1 MLRGAAVGAVLL
13 GHSWPGIFQ
22 GAGIVGVI
30 VFFVLSGY
38 LITNVLVRDIERH
51 RKIRY
56 GRFYAHRA
64 FRLVP
69 ALISLLGVY
78 AIVELATDVLGDRSK
93 GIVGYTVLAGLGYL
107 KDLPL
112 PFDVSMAI
120 GPLWTLAVEEQFY
133 LIWPALL
140 VLALR
145 RNRQG
150 RLIGFSAAVALF
162 LMTASVLAMA
172 DPGAATPLPGLR
184 AADDVGPGTDRRF
197 GPAAVQGPRVQ
208 LVRRPPASGC
218 AALLGSVAVLASL
231 IFFPKANETPA
242 FIFLGGPLAMA
253 ASAVLVALA
262 ASRTAAMPKW
272 TRPVQMLGTVSYA
285 AYLWNYPVIL
295 WLNGGSTADL
305 PPLVAVSAIALTL
318 LIAVISWHTVER
330 LGRIA
335 RDRFDRRYSG
345 PATDQRTEQRGRQC
359 PRPGPAGDT
368 RRLGTFA
375 DGGLEPGRHQPRLRK
390 CRRQR
395 SGVGT
400 VLQRAS
406 IGVRSADDHCHAFPF
421 AGRVRP

>member
-1 MLRGAAVGAVLL
+1 MALLVAERAATAAQQNTAPRTTAQHPAVRPRLDGLDVLRGAAVGAVLL

-38 LITNVLVRDIERH
+38 LITNVLLRDIERH

-78 AIVELATDVLGDRSK
+78 AAVELATDVLGDRSK

-150 RLIGFSAAVALF
+150 RLIGWSAAVALS
-162 LMTASVLAMA
+162 LMTASVLAMVTLA
-172 DPGAATPLPGLR
+172 PQLHSLVYALPTTWGLGLIIGSALRLYRVHVFGWFSGRGLR
-184 AADDVGPGTDRRF
+184 R
-197 GPAAVQGPRVQ
+197 
-208 LVRRPPASGC
+208 
-218 AALLGSVAVLASL
+218 AALLGSVVVLAAL
-231 IFFPKANETPA
+231 VFFPKANETPA
-242 FIFLGGPLAMA
+242 FMFAGGPLAMV

-262 ASRTAAMPKW
+262 ASRTAVMPKW
-272 TRPVQMLGTVSYA
+272 TRPVQLLGTVSYA
-285 AYLWNYPVIL
+285 AYLWNYVVIL

-335 RDRFDRRYSG
+335 RVRFDKRY
-345 PATDQRTEQRGRQC
+345 PDQRPPAEPLPSRGA
-359 PRPGPAGDT
+359 PRA
-368 RRLGTFA
+368 
-375 DGGLEPGRHQPRLRK
+375 
-390 CRRQR
+390 
-395 SGVGT
+395 
-400 VLQRAS
+400 
-406 IGVRSADDHCHAFPF
+406 
-421 AGRVRP
+421 

>member
-1 MLRGAAVGAVLL
+1 MAILVGERPAKAAQQTAPRPRLDGLDVLRGAAVGAVLL
-13 GHSWPGIFQ
+13 GHSWPAIFQ

-30 VFFVLSGY
+30 AFFVLSGY

-78 AIVELATDVLGDRSK
+78 AIVELTTDFLGDRSK

-145 RNRQG
+145 RHRQG

-162 LMTASVLAMA
+162 LMSASVLAMA
-172 DPGAATPLPGLR
+172 ALAPQLHSLVYALPTTWGLGLIVGAALR
-184 AADDVGPGTDRRF
+184 LYRVHVFSWFAGRRI
-197 GPAAVQGPRVQ
+197 R
-208 LVRRPPASGC
+208 C

-231 IFFPKANETPA
+231 IFFPKANETPV
-242 FIFLGGPLAMA
+242 FILIGGPLAMA

-262 ASRTAAMPKW
+262 ASRVAGMPKW
-272 TRPVQMLGTVSYA
+272 TRPAQMLGTVSYA
-285 AYLWNYPVIL
+285 AYLWNYPIIL

-318 LIAVISWHTVER
+318 LIALISWHTVER

-335 RDRFDRRYSG
+335 RERFDRRYSAKDQRDRRDQDQREAGSG
-345 PATDQRTEQRGRQC
+345 PASRQAST
-359 PRPGPAGDT
+359 G
-368 RRLGTFA
+368 
-375 DGGLEPGRHQPRLRK
+375 PGRKRP
-390 CRRQR
+390 
-395 SGVGT
+395 
-400 VLQRAS
+400 
-406 IGVRSADDHCHAFPF
+406 AD
-421 AGRVRP
+421 

>member
-1 MLRGAAVGAVLL
+1 MALLVRERPAQTVQHTAKRPRLDGLDVLRGAAVGAVLL

-30 VFFVLSGY
+30 AFFVLSGY
-38 LITNVLVRDIERH
+38 LITNVLVGDIERH

-69 ALISLLGVY
+69 ALVSLLGVY

-150 RLIGFSAAVALF
+150 RLIGWSAAVALF
-162 LMTASVLAMA
+162 LMSASVLAMVTLA
-172 DPGAATPLPGLR
+172 PQLHSLVYALPTTWGLGLIIGSALR
-184 AADDVGPGTDRRF
+184 LYRVHVFNWFTGRWLRR
-197 GPAAVQGPRVQ
+197 
-208 LVRRPPASGC
+208 
-218 AALLGSVAVLASL
+218 AALLGSVTVLAAL
-231 IFFPKANETPA
+231 IYFPKANETPA
-242 FIFLGGPLAMA
+242 FMFIGGPLAMA
-253 ASAVLVALA
+253 AAAVLVALA
-262 ASRTAAMPKW
+262 ASRTAVMPKW
-272 TRPVQMLGTVSYA
+272 TRPVQLLGTVSYA
-285 AYLWNYPVIL
+285 AYLWNYAVIL

-305 PPLVAVSAIALTL
+305 PPLIAVSAIVVTL
-318 LIAVISWHTVER
+318 VIAVISWHTVER

-335 RDRFDRRYSG
+335 RTRFDQHYSARYH
-345 PATDQRTEQRGRQC
+345 PDRQQ
-359 PRPGPAGDT
+359 AVS
-368 RRLGTFA
+368 A
-375 DGGLEPGRHQPRLRK
+375 ASRH
-390 CRRQR
+390 
-395 SGVGT
+395 G
-400 VLQRAS
+400 
-406 IGVRSADDHCHAFPF
+406 
-421 AGRVRP
+421 

>member
-1 MLRGAAVGAVLL
+1 MAILVGERPAKAAQQTAPRPRLDGLDVLRGAAVGAVLL
-13 GHSWPGIFQ
+13 GHSWPAIFQ

-30 VFFVLSGY
+30 AFFVLSGY

-78 AIVELATDVLGDRSK
+78 AIVELTTDFLGDRSK

-145 RNRQG
+145 RHRQG

-162 LMTASVLAMA
+162 LMSASVLAMA
-172 DPGAATPLPGLR
+172 ALAPQLHSLVYALPTTWGLGLIVGAALR
-184 AADDVGPGTDRRF
+184 LYRVHVFSWFAGRRI
-197 GPAAVQGPRVQ
+197 R
-208 LVRRPPASGC
+208 C
-218 AALLGSVAVLASL
+218 AALLGSVAILASL
-231 IFFPKANETPA
+231 IFFPKANETPV
-242 FIFLGGPLAMA
+242 FILIGGPLAMA

-262 ASRTAAMPKW
+262 ASRVAGMPKW
-272 TRPVQMLGTVSYA
+272 TRPAQMLGTVSYA
-285 AYLWNYPVIL
+285 AYLWNYPIIL

-318 LIAVISWHTVER
+318 LIALISWHTVER

-335 RDRFDRRYSG
+335 RERFDRRYSTKDQRDRRDQDQREAGSG
-345 PATDQRTEQRGRQC
+345 PASRQAST
-359 PRPGPAGDT
+359 G
-368 RRLGTFA
+368 
-375 DGGLEPGRHQPRLRK
+375 PGRKRP
-390 CRRQR
+390 
-395 SGVGT
+395 
-400 VLQRAS
+400 
-406 IGVRSADDHCHAFPF
+406 AD
-421 AGRVRP
+421 

>member
-1 MLRGAAVGAVLL
+1 MALLVGERAATAALQSTDQHATTRQTASKQFTVRPRLDGLDVLRGAAVGAVLL

-22 GAGIVGVI
+22 GAGIIGVI
-30 VFFVLSGY
+30 AFFVLSGY
-38 LITNVLVRDIERH
+38 LITNVLLRDVERH

-78 AIVELATDVLGDRSK
+78 AVVELATDVLGDRSK

-150 RLIGFSAAVALF
+150 RLIVWSAAVALS
-162 LMTASVLAMA
+162 LMTASVLAMEIMA
-172 DPGAATPLPGLR
+172 PQLHSLVYALPTTWGLGLILGSALR
-184 AADDVGPGTDRRF
+184 LYRIRVFGWFAGRRL
-197 GPAAVQGPRVQ
+197 R
-208 LVRRPPASGC
+208 L
-218 AALLGSVAVLASL
+218 AALLGSSALLVALA
-231 IFFPKANETPA
+231 FFPKANETPA
-242 FIFLGGPLAMA
+242 FFFIGGPLAMA
-253 ASAVLVALA
+253 AAAVLVALA
-262 ASRTAAMPKW
+262 ASRTRAMPTW
-272 TRPVQMLGTVSYA
+272 TRPLQLLGTVSYA
-285 AYLWNYPVIL
+285 AYLWNYLVIL

-305 PPLVAVSAIALTL
+305 PPLVAVSAIVVTL
-318 LIAVISWHTVER
+318 VIAVISWHTVER

-335 RDRFDRRYSG
+335 RHRFDQRY
-345 PATDQRTEQRGRQC
+345 PDQRPAAGVV
-359 PRPGPAGDT
+359 PPPGP
-368 RRLGTFA
+368 
-375 DGGLEPGRHQPRLRK
+375 
-390 CRRQR
+390 RQE
-395 SGVGT
+395 V
-400 VLQRAS
+400 
-406 IGVRSADDHCHAFPF
+406 SAD
-421 AGRVRP
+421 

>member
-1 MLRGAAVGAVLL
+1 MALLVRERPAQTVQHTAKRPRLDGLDVLRGAAVGAVLL

-30 VFFVLSGY
+30 AFFVLSGY
-38 LITNVLVRDIERH
+38 LITNVLVGDIERH

-69 ALISLLGVY
+69 ALVSLLGVY
-78 AIVELATDVLGDRSK
+78 AIVELATDILGDRSK

-150 RLIGFSAAVALF
+150 RLIGWSAAVALF
-162 LMTASVLAMA
+162 LMSASVLAMVTLA
-172 DPGAATPLPGLR
+172 PQLHSLVYALPTTWGLGLIIGSALR
-184 AADDVGPGTDRRF
+184 LYRVHVFNWFTGRWLRR
-197 GPAAVQGPRVQ
+197 
-208 LVRRPPASGC
+208 
-218 AALLGSVAVLASL
+218 AALLVSVAVLAAL
-231 IFFPKANETPA
+231 IYFPKANETPA
-242 FIFLGGPLAMA
+242 FMFIGGPLAMA
-253 ASAVLVALA
+253 AAAVLVALA
-262 ASRTAAMPKW
+262 ASRTAVMPKW
-272 TRPVQMLGTVSYA
+272 TRPAQLLGTVSYA
-285 AYLWNYPVIL
+285 AYLWNYAVIL

-305 PPLVAVSAIALTL
+305 PPLIAVSAIVVTL

-335 RDRFDRRYSG
+335 RTRFDQHYSARYH
-345 PATDQRTEQRGRQC
+345 PDRQ
-359 PRPGPAGDT
+359 PAGS
-368 RRLGTFA
+368 A
-375 DGGLEPGRHQPRLRK
+375 ASRH
-390 CRRQR
+390 
-395 SGVGT
+395 G
-400 VLQRAS
+400 
-406 IGVRSADDHCHAFPF
+406 
-421 AGRVRP
+421 

>member
-1 MLRGAAVGAVLL
+1 MATLVGERPATAAQQTAPRPRLDGLDVLRGAAVGAVLL
-13 GHSWPGIFQ
+13 GHSWPAIFQ

-30 VFFVLSGY
+30 AFFVLSGY

-78 AIVELATDVLGDRSK
+78 AIVELATDFLGDRSK

-162 LMTASVLAMA
+162 LMSASVLAMA
-172 DPGAATPLPGLR
+172 ALAPQLHSLVYALPTTWGLGLIVGAALR
-184 AADDVGPGTDRRF
+184 LY
-197 GPAAVQGPRVQ
+197 RVHVFSWFAGHR
-208 LVRRPPASGC
+208 LRC
-218 AALLGSVAVLASL
+218 AALLSSVAVLASL
-231 IFFPKANETPA
+231 IFFPKANETPV
-242 FIFLGGPLAMA
+242 FILIGGPLAMA

-262 ASRTAAMPKW
+262 ASRAAGMPTW
-272 TRPVQMLGTVSYA
+272 TRPAQMLGTVSYA
-285 AYLWNYPVIL
+285 AYLWNYPIIL

-335 RDRFDRRYSG
+335 RGRFDRRYS
-345 PATDQRTEQRGRQC
+345 AIDQRDQRDQRDRDHGDRDQREAGSAPASRQTST
-359 PRPGPAGDT
+359 G
-368 RRLGTFA
+368 
-375 DGGLEPGRHQPRLRK
+375 PGRE
-390 CRRQR
+390 
-395 SGVGT
+395 T
-400 VLQRAS
+400 
-406 IGVRSADDHCHAFPF
+406 SAD
-421 AGRVRP
+421 